1 LKERIAKIRESIS
14 KLDPQTHR
22 KLVLGGMLLT
32 LFILAYGWS
41 NTGKKTAPVP
51 IASKNDK
58 VSELLPDKDV
68 LDKTAIGESRK
79 ATNEMKAKLDAQ
91 QKVIDDLVKEKA
103 GGVPAAG
110 PVQAGGPVPG
120 GPVQVGASNQS
131 AQALGATA
139 TAPRKAQKGVRN
151 PAAGLPPMPLPLA
164 ASAANFNK
172 GQIPGQV
179 PGQSQQLMMPQQIV
193 QAPPAKPSFR
203 RIGDIELSTNVA
215 TAKDAKDP
223 ESKDAKKKV
232 EMKIT
237 LPSGSFMKAQ
247 LLNGADAPIGGAG
260 KTNPVPVLVRIQ
272 TIATLPSAIRM
283 NLKGCF
289 AICDGYGDL
298 ATSRANLQVRNISCL
313 DRSGKAVID
322 QPVEGYLVDEDGKA
336 GLKGV
341 TVWKGS
347 EIVTRAAFAG
357 FLQGIG
363 NGLKT
368 ATSNTSLTALGTVT
382 SLGSSA
388 QDIAMAGAGNGIATA
403 ADELQKFYMELVHQS
418 LPVVS
423 VGATKQVT
431 LIIMKKAELVL
442 HEVTNGG
449 GLK

>member
-1 LKERIAKIRESIS
+1 MKEQIAKVRESIS

-22 KLVLGGMLLT
+22 KLVLGGMLLA
-32 LFILAYGWS
+32 LVAFACIWS
-41 NTGKKTAPVP
+41 NTGKKNTP
-51 IASKNDK
+51 IAPPTKNDK
-58 VSELLPDKDV
+58 VSELLPDKDM
-68 LDKTAIGESRK
+68 LSKTEIGESRK
-79 ATNEMKAKLDAQ
+79 ATNEMKAKLDEQ
-91 QKVIDDLVKEKA
+91 QKVIDAMLKDKAAGVPVAGPVPA
-103 GGVPAAG
+103 GGPIQVPAA
-110 PVQAGGPVPG
+110 A
-120 GPVQVGASNQS
+120 
-131 AQALGATA
+131 GATTLGNPA
-139 TAPRKAQKGVRN
+139 QGAAGFVPKKAQKGVKN
-151 PAAGLPPMPLPLA
+151 SAAGLPPMPLPLA

-172 GQIPGQV
+172 GQIPQGQ
-179 PGQSQQLMMPQQIV
+179 PQQYAMPQQVI
-193 QAPPAKPSFR
+193 QAPPPKPSFR
-203 RIGDIELSTNVA
+203 RVGDIELSTNGGA
-215 TAKDAKDP
+215 QKDGKDKDS
-223 ESKDAKKKV
+223 EKDAKKKV

-260 KTNPVPVLVRIQ
+260 KSNPVPVLIRIQ
-272 TIATLPSAIRM
+272 NIATLPSAIKM

-298 ATSRANLQVRNISCL
+298 STSRANLQLRNISCL

-322 QPVEGYLVDEDGKA
+322 QAVEGYLVDEDGKA

-357 FLQGIG
+357 FIQGIG

-368 ATSNTSLTALGTVT
+368 ATSNSSLTALGTVT
-382 SLGSSA
+382 SMGTSA
-388 QDIAMAGAGNGIATA
+388 QEIALSGAGNGISTA

-431 LIIMKKAELVL
+431 LIILKKTELVL